1 MFQKGRTQWDAVI
14 IYQKRLQKN
23 QAAEILR
30 EINGFS
36 DIKQATFSSGMDYLE
51 IEAKGQD
58 YSEVMSRAVNIFSK
72 KQTDVSCHLHV
83 LYNES
88 RPLSL
93 TAKRDRA
100 SQAPSP
106 SSLADNI
113 PSD

>member
-1 MFQKGRTQWDAVI
+1 MGRSYHLSKKIAE
-14 IYQKRLQKN
+14 N

-36 DIKQATFSSGMDYLE
+36 DIKQAAFSSGMDYLE

-58 YSEVMSRAVNIFSK
+58 YSEVMSRAVISSAK

-88 RPLSL
+88 RPL
-93 TAKRDRA
+93 A
-100 SQAPSP
+100 
-106 SSLADNI
+106 
-113 PSD
+113 